1 MNRLSKL
8 LLVAAFIT
16 ALVINPIAS
25 GLSSVQAAQKP
36 TGTPGNQRGGKSG
49 EHLRKGPPA
58 LPKIPSKKLEHIQ
71 IPERSAS
78 LKPVGANEFGQLIN
92 VSYMYAPVAQVTEV
106 PTATA
111 TQQACTSPTID
122 LKILIIVTDPTDTN
136 TALPAIKQALDYQ
149 GTTYTAF
156 TASPR
161 PSDPAADRLASLL
174 SNGCHGNFEGVIL
187 GNGEVAYS
195 DPSAGWESAL
205 TNTEWQSLYTYE
217 RTFSVRQATWYTFPS
232 SQYGFNPPSSSGDTT
247 SAPITASYTG
257 AAAPVFGLY
266 ANTANPLTIRNV
278 C

>member
-136 TALPAIKQALDYQ
+136 TALPAIKQALAYQ
-149 GTTYTAF
+149 GTPYTDF

-161 PSDPAADRLASLL
+161 PTDPNANRFAALL
-174 SNGCHGNFEGVIL
+174 SNGCHAFYEGVIL
-187 GNGEVAYS
+187 WNGEAAYA
-195 DPSAGWESAL
+195 DPTAGWQSAL
-205 TNTEWQSLYTYE
+205 PNPEWTSLYAFE
-217 RTFSVRQATWYTFPS
+217 QTFSVRQVTWYTFPT

-247 SAPITASYTG
+247 AAPIIASYTG
-257 AAAPVFGLY
+257 AGRTV
-266 ANTANPLTIRNV
+266 V
-278 C
+278 

>member
-1 MNRLSKL
+1 MLNRCDIKFHTVL
-8 LLVAAFIT
+8 
-16 ALVINPIAS
+16 
-25 GLSSVQAAQKP
+25 
-36 TGTPGNQRGGKSG
+36 
-49 EHLRKGPPA
+49 
-58 LPKIPSKKLEHIQ
+58 
-71 IPERSAS
+71 
-78 LKPVGANEFGQLIN
+78 GAVKQTCYYPNN
-92 VSYMYAPVAQVTEV
+92 
-106 PTATA
+106 
-111 TQQACTSPTID
+111 D
-122 LKILIIVTDPTDTN
+122 LKILIIAKSPTDTN
-136 TALPAIKQALDYQ
+136 KAMPAIKQALDLQ
-149 GTTYTAF
+149 GTPYTVF

-217 RTFSVRQATWYTFPS
+217 RTVSVRPATWDTLPS